1 MAKFGV
7 ENQYG
12 GVDLQKTVEILWN
25 KVMVADVPEP
35 VIEEQEAPSTET
47 LNTEANNE
55 HTEG

>member
-7 ENQYG
+7 ENSYG

-25 KVMVADVPEP
+25 KVMGEDVPEP
-35 VIEEQEAPSTET
+35 TVEDQEQATVPVET
-47 LNTEANNE
+47 SEVET

>member
-25 KVMVADVPEP
+25 KVMGADVPEP
-35 VIEEQEAPSTET
+35 VVEQEAPTET
-47 LNTEANNE
+47 LNTEATNE